1 MQLTNG
7 KELQHGKYRIIGI
20 LGQGGFGITYL
31 AEQTSLGRKVAIK
44 EFFMKEHCNRDN
56 NTSQVSVGTIGSK
69 DLVERFK
76 QKFLKEAR
84 TIASFTSSNI
94 VNVFDVFEENGT
106 AYYVMEYLE
115 GKSLKRLVDEN
126 GTLPEE
132 VAVKYIRQV
141 CNALKEVHENNMLHL
156 DVKPANIMLDKKG
169 NAVLIDFGISKHYD
183 ESGAQTSSA
192 GVGISE
198 GFAPLEQYEASSLK
212 EFTPATDIYAL
223 GATLFFL
230 LNGTRPPKASY
241 IYDEGLPPM
250 PEKLSLALRKAIE
263 GAMQPRRKDRPQNVN
278 EFLKLVEGEEEKKD
292 IAVTSF
298 AKEQDSTSLSMEHS
312 KKTANNDNPNT
323 EDLEVE
329 VIEATPYIPSSSPK
343 PEDNKKKGKWLWAII
358 LLLLVICGALGGFIL
373 FNNGNEKE
381 RKNEKETSE
390 QVIEEPDS
398 AKKDSAF
405 DASTEQAITPDT
417 LVAQVKNVQPTPSA
431 EQTAK
436 LIIKGA
442 PDGANV
448 YVGGNYFGT
457 TPLGETNISL
467 GEHIIK
473 IVKEGYETYE
483 KRHTFNGRNTPITV
497 NLLAKA
503 KPQAKQSTSAK
514 GTINGHA
521 YVDLGL
527 PSGIKWATCNVGAS
541 NPEGYGNYYAWGEV
555 TTKSNY
561 IKENN
566 SSYGKDLGNIG
577 GNSRYDVARKEWGS
591 SWRLPTKA
599 EFDEL
604 LAHCE
609 WTWTTLNGVKGYK
622 VKSKKNGNS
631 IFFPAAGWHF
641 DVVKYQGIGGYYWTY
656 NASSKYGAYFLSLLK
671 SKKETKSFGR
681 ENGISVRPVSG
692 NAVSGEIHDSYAES
706 TNKKSSADRINSHE
720 YVDLGLPSG
729 IKWATC
735 NVGASKPEGYGNY
748 YAWGETATKSRYSN
762 DNSITYGKNVGD
774 IGGNSQYDVARKE
787 WGSSWRLPTKAEF
800 DELLAYC
807 EWTWTTLNGIK
818 GYEVRSKKN
827 GNSIFLPAA
836 GWNHEKYD
844 SFHGTAGH
852 YWCSSPKENNAYGAY
867 LLHILSSK
875 KATTWHGRETGQSIR
890 PVYGS
895 VKSSE
900 NKGSY
905 SQTTNK
911 KTVTSKV
918 NGHECVDLGLPSG
931 IKWATC
937 NVGASKPEGYGKYYA
952 WGEVTT
958 KSNYI
963 KENNSSY
970 GKNLG
975 YIGGNSRYDVARK
988 EWGSSWRLPTKE
1000 EFDELLA
1007 HCEWTWT
1014 TLNGVKGYEVR
1025 SKKNGNSIFFP
1036 AAGWHFDV
1044 VKYQGTGGYYWT
1056 YTPNTEYG
1064 AYFLFLLNNM
1074 KETRWFGRENGISV
1088 RPVCK

>member
-7 KELQHGKYRIIGI
+7 KELQYGKYRIIGI

-56 NTSQVSVGTIGSK
+56 NTSQVSVGSIGSK

-106 AYYVMEYLE
+106 AYYVMEHLE

-250 PEKLSLALRKAIE
+250 SETLSLALRKAIE

-278 EFLKLVEGEEEKKD
+278 EFLKLVEEKEKKE

-323 EDLEVE
+323 EELEVE

-381 RKNEKETSE
+381 RRNEKETSE

-417 LVAQVKNVQPTPSA
+417 LVAQVTVVQPTPSA

-483 KRHTFNGRNTPITV
+483 KKHTFNGRNTPITV

-503 KPQAKQSTSAK
+503 KPQAKQSTSPK

-541 NPEGYGNYYAWGEV
+541 NPEGYGNYYAWGE
-555 TTKSNY
+555 TSTKNSYSESNS
-561 IKENN
+561 ITK
-566 SSYGKDLGNIG
+566 GKDFGDIAGNPQ
-577 GNSRYDVARKEWGS
+577 YDVARKQWGG

-599 EFDEL
+599 EIDEL
-604 LAHCE
+604 KSNCIWQ
-609 WTWTTLNGVKGYK
+609 WTKQNGVSGYK
-622 VKSKKNGNS
+622 
-631 IFFPAAGWHF
+631 
-641 DVVKYQGIGGYYWTY
+641 
-656 NASSKYGAYFLSLLK
+656 
-671 SKKETKSFGR
+671 
-681 ENGISVRPVSG
+681 
-692 NAVSGEIHDSYAES
+692 
-706 TNKKSSADRINSHE
+706 
-720 YVDLGLPSG
+720 
-729 IKWATC
+729 
-735 NVGASKPEGYGNY
+735 
-748 YAWGETATKSRYSN
+748 
-762 DNSITYGKNVGD
+762 IT
-774 IGGNSQYDVARKE
+774 
-787 WGSSWRLPTKAEF
+787 
-800 DELLAYC
+800 
-807 EWTWTTLNGIK
+807 
-818 GYEVRSKKN
+818 SKKN

-836 GWNHEKYD
+836 GWRNITYLNEQGAYGDYWSSTPDENNYNNACHLLFT
-844 SFHGTAGH
+844 SGSHGTNM
-852 YWCSSPKENNAYGAY
+852 YNR
-867 LLHILSSK
+867 
-875 KATTWHGRETGQSIR
+875 HGGRSVR
-890 PVYGS
+890 PVSGS

-937 NVGASKPEGYGKYYA
+937 NVGASKPEGYGNYYA
-952 WGEVTT
+952 WGEVAT

-975 YIGGNSRYDVARK
+975 NIGGNSRYDVARK

-1007 HCEWTWT
+1007 YCEWTWT
-1014 TLNGVKGYEVR
+1014 TLNGVNGYEVR

-1056 YTPNTEYG
+1056 YTPNTDYG